1 MDLFF
6 AFLAGLLTL
15 LNPCVL
21 PVLPIVIASSLRSG
35 WKGLVYLTFGMGL
48 SFTFVGIV
56 VSAFG
61 HLLGIDQGVV
71 ADFAAIA
78 MVFFGLLLLWPGLM
92 VRFELLLSQL
102 SVRADNAMGRLSGS
116 SLSQVFAGV
125 LLGAVWSPCIGPTLG
140 GAIALAASGE
150 SLLWATLIM
159 LCFSLGV
166 GVVLVGVGWLVT
178 RGLGTKRLSR
188 VARISKP
195 LLGGVFVLVGIGL
208 YFDVQQWMERWA
220 IENLP
225 YWLQDISV
233 MF

>member
-35 WKGLVYLTFGMGL
+35 WKGLVYLTVGMGL

-71 ADFAAIA
+71 ADVAAIA

-159 LCFSLGV
+159 LCFSFGV
-166 GVVLVGVGWLVT
+166 GVVLVGVGWLVA

-195 LLGGVFVLVGIGL
+195 LLGGVFVVVGIGL